1 MSDLKNTVYAIPEFN
16 QNTPKI
22 EGNGLRSL
30 LVITEADNYDT
41 NEEITLKK
49 LVSAIKFDFDNDI
62 YFIKISKNELISLSN
77 LPIKY
82 SEMIVFGLLPE
93 QIGLNIEYRMYEILP
108 FEHSR
113 IMMSDSIRQMNAI
126 PQNKQQ
132 LWVKLQEMFL
142 K

>member
-1 MSDLKNTVYAIPEFN
+1 MSDLKNTVYTIPDFD
-16 QNTPKI
+16 QQALKI
-22 EGNGLRSL
+22 EGKGLRSL
-30 LVITEADNYDT
+30 LVITEADSYDT

-49 LVSAIKFDFDNDI
+49 LVTAIKFDFDNDI
-62 YFIKISKNELISLSN
+62 YFIKISKNELFSVSN
-77 LPIKY
+77 LPLKY
-82 SEMIVFGLLPE
+82 NEMIVFGLLPE
-93 QIGLNIEYRMYEILP
+93 QIGLNIEFRMYEILP

-113 IMMSDSIRQMNAI
+113 IMISDSIRQINAI